1 MIFIGIIIGGL
12 IGQFIL
18 GGIYYTF
25 FVPDS
30 VHPNS
35 PRGRVI
41 GFIWIVIG
49 AIIGGLIM
57 S

>member
-25 FVPDS
+25 FVSDS

-35 PRGRVI
+35 PRGRTI